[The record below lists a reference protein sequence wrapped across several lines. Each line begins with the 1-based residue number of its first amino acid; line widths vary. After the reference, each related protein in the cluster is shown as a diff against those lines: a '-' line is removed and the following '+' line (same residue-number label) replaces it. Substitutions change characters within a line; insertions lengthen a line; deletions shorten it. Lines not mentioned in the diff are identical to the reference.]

1 MFFYKQLYRHG
12 VLNASQQTA
21 TCCKQSN
28 NLKAHV
34 STVNL
39 QAPLERRK
47 KKPKLDSPALLFDTI
62 INAAMKNEKRRARS
76 T

>member
-12 VLNASQQTA
+12 FLNASQQTA

-47 KKPKLDSPALLFDTI
+47 KTKLDSPALPFDAI
-62 INAAMKNEKRRARS
+62 INAAMRNEKRRARS

>member
-12 VLNASQQTA
+12 FLNASQQTA

-34 STVNL
+34 STVIYKHHWRGEKNQTGL
-39 QAPLERRK
+39 SRIAVRRNHQRRDEKRK
-47 KKPKLDSPALLFDTI
+47 KKS
-62 INAAMKNEKRRARS
+62 
-76 T
+76 